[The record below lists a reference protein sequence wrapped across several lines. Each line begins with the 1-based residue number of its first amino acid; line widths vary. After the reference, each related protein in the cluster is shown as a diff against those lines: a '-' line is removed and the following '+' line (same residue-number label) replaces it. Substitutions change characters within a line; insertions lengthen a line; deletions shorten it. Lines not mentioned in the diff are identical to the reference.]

1 MLLYIGESTG
11 EWSPRVALDTLSANF
26 LIDTVITCVELL
38 WKSTIEWHFRSSKPF
53 SALHCV
59 SYFGIAEVALDLI
72 RTKRWDVNEPDSAG
86 ITPLMWA
93 ARYGREE
100 VVKLLLRQKH
110 TQPDLLDIHYC
121 RTALS
126 WAAGWGAVR
135 R

>member
-11 EWSPRVALDTLSANF
+11 EWRSLVALDTS
-26 LIDTVITCVELL
+26 IITCVESL

-53 SALHCV
+53 SALHWV

-86 ITPLMWA
+86 LAPLMWA
-93 ARYGREE
+93 ARNGREE

-110 TQPDLLDIHYC
+110 TQPDLLLSNG
-121 RTALS
+121 ALVGY
-126 WAAGWGAVR
+126 WVWVQ
-135 R
+135 